1 MIQGVIR
8 DLDVEVIFTARD
20 AGDFL
25 AAPAVPVGS

>member
-8 DLDVEVIFTARD
+8 DLDVEVIFMARD

-25 AAPAVPVGS
+25 ADPAVPVAS